1 MRLDSPPELE
11 AFRKQV
17 RAFVEEHAPGP
28 KTRSGVR
35 APEPELMPAIREW
48 TAKLYEAGY
57 LGIDWPV
64 EYGGRPDA
72 HPLEPFIVVEEI
84 TRARTW
90 LPVGAAALAAAA
102 VVEFGTDEQR
112 ARFLPR
118 IRAGQDVWCQ
128 LFSEPGAGSDLA
140 ALSTR
145 ARREGDEFVVDGQ
158 KVWTTN
164 GQHADMGYLLART
177 DPGASR
183 HREITAFA
191 VEMRTPGIAVRP
203 LREITGTTD
212 FNEVF
217 FDGVRI
223 PAANVIGEVD
233 GGWRVAMSSLG
244 HERSGVAARGV
255 ELLAVLDDLVA
266 LAAQGQVAGRPALE
280 DSATRQAIGELA
292 TRVHVN
298 AAIVNLAKSRMASGT
313 DGPADALLGKIFFSE
328 INHDLVAYGM
338 ALQGVDGILVEGDPA
353 AAAGGWW
360 QDAHLYS
367 RAYTIAGGANE
378 VLRTQIAERGL
389 GLPRDPR

>member
-17 RAFVEEHAPGP
+17 RVFVDEHAPGP

-48 TAKLYEAGY
+48 TAKLFEAGY
-57 LGIDWPV
+57 LGIDWPA

-72 HPLEPFIVVEEI
+72 HPMEPFIVVEEI
-84 TRARTW
+84 TRARPW

-102 VVEFGTDEQR
+102 IIEFGSDEQR

-118 IRAGQDVWCQ
+118 IRAGRDVWCQ

-145 ARREGDEFVVDGQ
+145 ARRDGDDFVVDGQ

-164 GQHADMGYLLART
+164 GQHADMGDLLART
-177 DPGASR
+177 DPDASR
-183 HREITAFA
+183 HRGITALA
-191 VEMRTPGIAVRP
+191 VDMRSAGIAVRP

-223 PAANVIGEVD
+223 PVANAIGPVD
-233 GGWRVAMSSLG
+233 HGWGVAMSSLG

-255 ELLAVLDDLVA
+255 ELLAMLDDLVA
-266 LAAQGQVAGRPALE
+266 LAAQRAGRPAPE
-280 DSATRQAIGELA
+280 DSATRQALGELA
-292 TRVHVN
+292 ARVHVN
-298 AAIVNLAKSRMASGT
+298 AAIVNLAKSRLARGT

-328 INHDLVAYGM
+328 LNHDLAAYGTV
-338 ALQGVDGILVEGDPA
+338 LQGVDGILTEGDPA
-353 AAAGGWW
+353 APSGGWW
-360 QDAHLYS
+360 QDALLYS
-367 RAYTIAGGANE
+367 RAYTIGGGANE

-389 GLPRDPR
+389 GLPREPR